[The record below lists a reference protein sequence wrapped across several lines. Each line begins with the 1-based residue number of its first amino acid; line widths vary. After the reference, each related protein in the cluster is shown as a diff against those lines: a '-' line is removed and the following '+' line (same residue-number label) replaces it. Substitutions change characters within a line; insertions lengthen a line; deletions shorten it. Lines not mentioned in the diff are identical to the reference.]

1 MGSKG
6 VLGSTGHECA
16 EMVVRISARFGRQAY
31 FVWGQFMWWAR
42 SGAHCVE
49 FRGVTGGA
57 EVRAEKSVEK
67 FMSITDELK
76 GQYNGRGL
84 LNCGGQ

>member
-1 MGSKG
+1 
-6 VLGSTGHECA
+6 
-16 EMVVRISARFGRQAY
+16 VRIGARFGRQAY

-67 FMSITDELK
+67 FTSITDELK
-76 GQYNGRGL
+76 GWYDSGGL
-84 LNCGGQ
+84 LDHGGW